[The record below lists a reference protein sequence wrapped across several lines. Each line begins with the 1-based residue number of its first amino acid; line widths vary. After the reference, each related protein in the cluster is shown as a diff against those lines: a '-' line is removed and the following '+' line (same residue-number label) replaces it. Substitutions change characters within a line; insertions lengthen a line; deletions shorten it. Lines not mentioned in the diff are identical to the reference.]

1 MAVKE
6 ELIITVNPDG
16 TLKIKT
22 EGFKG
27 SDCEAE
33 LKPLADALGRTT
45 ATEKAS
51 EYYQQS
57 AKQKGNVKTTK

>member
-1 MAVKE
+1 MAIRE

-33 LKPLADALGRTT
+33 LKPLAEALGTTT
-45 ATEKAS
+45 ATERS
-51 EYYQQS
+51 SDYYQQS
-57 AKQKGNVKTTK
+57 NQQKGNVKTTK